1 MALAIPDTVDWFGFI
16 TSRGTTNIS
25 IGDGQEVCP
34 FRKDGS
40 VSDSFYVLLDV
51 RNSKVLK
58 SKIYSPPHSHY
69 FLIVDFKSWSA
80 LCFLT
85 GKRSNC
91 KLLL

>member
-25 IGDGQEVCP
+25 IGDGQDVCP
-34 FRKDGS
+34 FRKEGS

-51 RNSKVLK
+51 KNSKVLK
-58 SKIYSPPHSHY
+58 SNNSTPHSHY
-69 FLIVDFKSWSA
+69 FFIVDFKSWSA
-80 LCFLT
+80 FRFLSE
-85 GKRSNC
+85 KRSNC